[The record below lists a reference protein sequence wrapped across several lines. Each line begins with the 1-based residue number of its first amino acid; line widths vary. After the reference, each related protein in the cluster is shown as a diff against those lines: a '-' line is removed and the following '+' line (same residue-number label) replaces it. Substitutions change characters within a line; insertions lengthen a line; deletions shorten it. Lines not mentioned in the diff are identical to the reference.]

1 METASEIPVVH
12 VSVLEGDLSAE
23 PDHLAE
29 VAWSPV
35 ELPRTRRPSPTTI
48 AIMAALAGLAAM
60 ALGAVAVLTAGDA
73 VRTTTVSSPSTTTT
87 TTPAERAALALIAKP
102 STQRVAFTGAG
113 GRLLLAVGSGGRAAI
128 LLHGFGR
135 AAPGRPYYAWAL
147 TPGARPVRAAR
158 FVGTE
163 HAVFLT
169 ARLGAKTSVAITTSP
184 SAPAHP
190 AGLRLVATR
199 G

>member
-1 METASEIPVVH
+1 AGT
-12 VSVLEGDLSAE
+12 G
-23 PDHLAE
+23 
-29 VAWSPV
+29 
-35 ELPRTRRPSPTTI
+35 RRSRRRVGT
-48 AIMAALAGLAAM
+48 MAARAGLAGM
-60 ALGAVAVLTAGDA
+60 AVGAVAVLTAGDA
-73 VRTTTVSSPSTTTT
+73 VRTTTVPSPSTP
-87 TTPAERAALALIAKP
+87 TTPVERAALALIAKP

-135 AAPGRPYYAWAL
+135 AAPGRPYYAWGL
-147 TPGARPVRAAR
+147 TPGARPVPAAR
-158 FVGTE
+158 VGGTE
-163 HAVFLT
+163 HAVCLT
-169 ARLGAKTSVAITTSP
+169 GRLGAKTSVAITTSR